1 MNLKITHITDKV
13 SLRMNLIRKKD
24 KINKKQNRVKNG
36 LYQLNDL
43 SKCFVPLGGGPVV
56 RVWDQEVC
64 SLCGFRFEPCG
75 CSYDGHWR
83 LTWSLTSG
91 PVGLVEVRASWPEH
105 LR

>member
-64 SLCGFRFEPCG
+64 SLCGFRFESCG
-75 CSYDGHWR
+75 CSWPLEAYMVVNFR
-83 LTWSLTSG
+83 
-91 PVGLVEVRASWPEH
+91 VREISRGTHKLARTPT
-105 LR
+105 LN